1 MTTFKLVKYAENFVS
16 VIKLLND
23 VFVSAIPFDPANTDY
38 QQFKQA
44 INDDTAQLEDA
55 DGVTMSP
62 DEAKAF
68 VATLP

>member
-38 QQFKQA
+38 QRFKTEIESGEAELQ
-44 INDDTAQLEDA
+44 DSE
-55 DGVTMSP
+55 GVTMSP
-62 DEAKAF
+62 EEAKAY